1 MRILVFG
8 ETGQVARAL
17 APLLPQGSVQLNRSQ
32 ADLMD
37 PAACAAAIHA
47 HAPEAV
53 INAAAW
59 TAVDKAEA
67 EEAAAQVVNAQAPGA
82 MATAC
87 AERDIPFLHISTDC
101 VFDGSGD
108 TPWQTDAPT
117 APLNAYGRTKLAGEQ
132 AIRAAGGRAA
142 ILRTSWVFSA
152 EGANFLKTM
161 LRLSETRD
169 ALTVVGDQIGG
180 PTPASAIARALITMA
195 GALHA
200 GHPGGTWHIAGAPF
214 VSWADFA
221 REIFAVAGRLV
232 TVTDIPTSEYP
243 TPAPRPLNSRLD
255 GATLLRDFG
264 LPQPDW
270 KAQVRADVRRVLS

>member
-17 APLLPQGSVQLNRSQ
+17 APLLPKDAVCLNRAQ
-32 ADLMD
+32 ADLLD
-37 PAACAAAIHA
+37 PAACAAAIHS
-47 HAPEAV
+47 HAPDVV

-59 TAVDKAEA
+59 TAVDKAEG
-67 EEAAAQVVNAQAPGA
+67 EETDALTVNALAPGA
-82 MATAC
+82 MAAAC
-87 AERDIPFLHISTDC
+87 ASRGIPFLHVSTDY

-108 TPWQTDAPT
+108 APWQTDAPT

-142 ILRTSWVFSA
+142 ILRTSWVFSTH
-152 EGANFLKTM
+152 GANFLKTM

-169 ALTVVGDQIGG
+169 ALSIVDDQIGG
-180 PTPASAIARALITMA
+180 PTPAEAIARALITMA
-195 GALHA
+195 EALFN
-200 GHPGGTWHIAGAPF
+200 GHPGGTWHIAGTPF

-221 REIFAVAGRLV
+221 REIFAAADRSV
-232 TVTDIPTSEYP
+232 TVTGIPTADYP

-255 GATLLRDFG
+255 GTTLLRDFG

-270 KAQVRADVRRVLS
+270 KAQTRADVRRLIP